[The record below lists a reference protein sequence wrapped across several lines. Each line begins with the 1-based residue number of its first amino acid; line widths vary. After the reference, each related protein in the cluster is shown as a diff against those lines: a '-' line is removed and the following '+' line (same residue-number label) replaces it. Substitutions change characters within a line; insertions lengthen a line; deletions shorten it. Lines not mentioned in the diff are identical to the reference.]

1 MRFSTLLLLF
11 SLFTVVA
18 CKKNTDTPAA
28 AAPSVSLVS
37 PAADDNFAN
46 DLVIKIN
53 GEATDAAGLHTLTI
67 KITDD
72 KTKMVLYTES
82 PNVLNLKKSA
92 FNVSWKAKVTDWVD
106 ATVTVTAANHGNLE
120 TVKTVKIKIW
130 L

>member
-1 MRFSTLLLLF
+1 MRFSAIFLLF
-11 SLFTVVA
+11 SLCTVLA
-18 CKKNTDTPAA
+18 CKKTETP
-28 AAPSVSLVS
+28 AAPSVSIVS

-53 GEATDAAGLHTLTI
+53 GEAADADGLHTLSI

-72 KTKMVLYTES
+72 KTKAVLFTQS
-82 PNVLNLKKSA
+82 PNVLNSKKYA
-92 FNVSWKAKVTDWVD
+92 FNTSWTAKVTDWVD
-106 ATVTVTAANHGNLE
+106 ATVTVTAANHGGVE

>member
-1 MRFSTLLLLF
+1 MRFSALLLLF
-11 SLFTVVA
+11 SLLTITA
-18 CKKNTDTPAA
+18 CHKSDTD
-28 AAPSVSLVS
+28 AAPSVTIVS

-53 GEATDAAGLHTLTI
+53 GDVSDADGLHTLNI

-72 KTKMVLYTES
+72 KTKAVLFTQS
-82 PNVLNLKKSA
+82 PDVLNQKKYS
-92 FNVSWKAKVTDWVD
+92 FNASWTAKVTDWVD
-106 ATVTVTAANHGNLE
+106 ATVTVTAANHAGTQ

>member
-1 MRFSTLLLLF
+1 MRFSTLILLL
-11 SLFTVVA
+11 SLFTMQA
-18 CKKNTDTPAA
+18 CKKETTA
-28 AAPSVSLVS
+28 AAPSVSIVS

-53 GEATDAAGLHTLTI
+53 GEAADAEGLHTLSI

-72 KTKMVLYTES
+72 KTKAVLFTQS
-82 PNVLNLKKSA
+82 PNVLNSTKYA
-92 FNVSWKAKVTDWVD
+92 FNASWTAKVTDWVD
-106 ATVTVTAANHGNLE
+106 ATVTVTAANHAGKE

>member
-11 SLFTVVA
+11 SLLTVAA
-18 CKKNTDTPAA
+18 CHKHTDTPTA
-28 AAPSVSLVS
+28 AAPSVTLVS

-53 GEATDAAGLHTLTI
+53 GEAVQAEGLHTLTI

-72 KTKMVLYTES
+72 KTKAVLFSES
-82 PNVLNLKKSA
+82 PNVLNSTKYA
-92 FNVSWKAKVTDWVD
+92 FNASWKAKVTDWVD
-106 ATVTVTAANHGNLE
+106 ATVTVTAANHGGVE
-120 TVKTVKIKIW
+120 TVKAVKIKIW